1 VNPVH
6 LLLVAAG
13 VAFVAAGFI
22 VCAPLGLLALSLVLV
37 AAWWLLGD
45 DQ

>member
-1 VNPVH
+1 MNPVH

-13 VAFVAAGFI
+13 ACLVAAGFVI
-22 VCAPLGLLALSLVLV
+22 CVPLGLLAASVVLC

-45 DQ
+45 S